1 MSAYCSKADVLSVS
15 NRCPLSAKSR
25 PRSSADVRSIQTS
38 PVADAAL
45 WDEVKNNL
53 AIDGFSLSGG
63 QQQRLCIAR
72 AIVAIQPEVL
82 LLDEPCSAIDPISS
96 TKIEEI
102 IEELKV
108 DHTSSS

>member
-1 MSAYCSKADVLSVS
+1 VPRERTSILS
-15 NRCPLSAKSR
+15 RCTKPSTRHSR
-25 PRSSADVRSIQTS
+25 C
-38 PVADAAL
+38 AAL
-45 WDEVKNNL
+45 WDEVKDNL

-72 AIVAIQPEVL
+72 AIVAIQREVL